1 MLAILDD
8 MPSQKRKQPITVT
21 LPVNLRNYYPSQ
33 TSRNFFN
40 NVNISHVFEENI
52 SLEDLAKE
60 FDASLKARLNESNI
74 KDQMNNFETMEYVMP
89 VRTVPLFIKQIVV
102 RHFTKQS
109 EKNASMVLS
118 NMGVQKPPTKVGE
131 LVSNYSVFCSSNN
144 LFVAMSSFEG
154 ELTLGVT
161 SPYMNSSVIKSFVR
175 YFSSQDVE
183 IRMYATEV
191 IEE

>member
-1 MLAILDD
+1 MAIFDISL
-8 MPSQKRKQPITVT
+8 IG
-21 LPVNLRNYYPSQ
+21 Y
-33 TSRNFFN
+33 FN
-40 NVNISHVFEENI
+40 NVNITHVFEENI